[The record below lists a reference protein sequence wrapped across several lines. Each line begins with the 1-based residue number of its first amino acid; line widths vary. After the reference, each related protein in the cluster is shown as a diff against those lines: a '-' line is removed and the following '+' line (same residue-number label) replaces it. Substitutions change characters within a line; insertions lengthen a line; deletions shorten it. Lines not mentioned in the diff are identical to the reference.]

1 MRDEEIISLYF
12 ERNEQA
18 IRETISAYGSYC
30 RKIAG
35 NILENEADVE
45 VVLSD
50 TWLRTWNAIPPQ
62 KPQYLRLFLGT
73 VTRNLAFSRYRA
85 NTALCRGSGEIPL
98 ALEELSE
105 CVGRDT
111 DPERKLEARELGS
124 AVTNF
129 LKTESQNSR
138 VIFLRRYYYLES
150 SREIARC
157 LGTSDSNVRLQL
169 SRTRKKLK
177 AYLKKEGY
185 FL

>member
-1 MRDEEIISLYF
+1 MEDEKIIELFFARSEL
-12 ERNEQA
+12 A
-18 IRETISAYGSYC
+18 IKELDNKYGAVCHNISY
-30 RKIAG
+30 
-35 NILENEADVE
+35 NILNNEFDAEECVNDAY
-45 VVLSD
+45 LG
-50 TWLRTWNAIPPQ
+50 TWNAIPPQ

-124 AVTNF
+124 AVTEF
-129 LKTESQNSR
+129 LKAESQNSR